1 MPVEG
6 SIEEQ
11 TQHSRAQWSSRPWD
25 LAHKCQQV
33 KPEELRPGEQCAQ
46 EWCAKFGQQLHSQ
59 KDTLQIQEALPDT
72 NLQKFTGKLG
82 VAWYCYLTRSL
93 PCLDTASHVLLS
105 TNVDTYVLHDGTC
118 PVLFVSSHADQSV
131 KQVSWL

>member
-1 MPVEG
+1 M
-6 SIEEQ
+6 
-11 TQHSRAQWSSRPWD
+11 
-25 LAHKCQQV
+25 

-82 VAWYCYLTRSL
+82 LAACRLAWTQLYMSPLGQMV
-93 PCLDTASHVLLS
+93 PCKA
-105 TNVDTYVLHDGTC
+105 
-118 PVLFVSSHADQSV
+118 
-131 KQVSWL
+131 